1 MIDGIE
7 CAITAI
13 ITRDAEIKTVKASGR
28 PFLSLGVTTGKEEKQ
43 QYLSVLA
50 WRDTFTDLAPH
61 LTRGTRIY
69 IEGRLELRHW
79 QGPDGAQQHGLSV
92 SASVIQPLGLIGER
106 KPKAPRAPR
115 KANGAG
121 KVDSQRPIGA
131 GDGGRPFD
139 DSLPF

>member
-1 MIDGIE
+1 MTFEGIE
-7 CAITAI
+7 CAFFARLI
-13 ITRDAEIKTVKASGR
+13 RDAEKKTVRA
-28 PFLSLGVTTGKEEKQ
+28 TGKEFLSMSVITGRDAKEQ
-43 QYLSVLA
+43 LLSVMA
-50 WRDTFTDLAPH
+50 WRDTFTDLAPSLVKG
-61 LTRGTRIY
+61 LTVY
-69 IEGRLELRHW
+69 VEGKLELRHW
-79 QGPDGAQQHGLSV
+79 QGQDGPQHGLSV